1 MFVYIEDEVL
11 EFENDPK
18 IIKEIFDTINK
29 YLNKRDLQF
38 SHLIIDGISIYQDI
52 YNYFFDNI
60 ENIKKVEVVIQSI
73 TDLVNETIVT
83 ASSYIGNAIPLVT
96 ELAEEF
102 YQQPNEKTWIKL
114 NDLFEGIQ
122 WIIESLAKIDS
133 IKNLNNVINNYE
145 IWNEYVQEV
154 SKLSIFIPELESVIV
169 AKDII
174 TIGDMMLYEI
184 KPLFEN
190 ILDKLKLLLPG
201 VDVNRVS

>member
-1 MFVYIEDEVL
+1 VFVYIEDEVL